1 MGPLMVDKWAH
12 LVIENTVIVSSKLEP
27 EGDEKILVFSDDI
40 PFRS

>member
-27 EGDEKILVFSDDI
+27 EGDEEIFVLSDDI